1 MRSPLWTLVL
11 AAGAGRRL
19 APITGRVPK
28 QFWRPDGRASL
39 LDDTLARLARLTPA
53 ARTVTVV
60 DRSHRPYV
68 EAVARPARLGHVVYQ
83 PSDQGTAAGVR
94 LGLLHAGA
102 DPDATIVMTPS
113 DHGIARPALFHAG
126 LALAID
132 DVRRGRSEM
141 VAFGVEADRPER
153 DYGWITPARSEDGR
167 RLASVAAFVE
177 KPEAAMAARLF
188 ASGAL
193 WNTMV
198 LVTRAGTLADR
209 FRRHLPDLSNVFD
222 IASQLPAAER
232 DAFLDRA
239 YAALPRYDFSRD
251 LLAAVDGLSLVVWPN
266 AMGWS
271 DLGTPDRLAEWQASS
286 GDRRRMARADE
297 IGGARVTVDFE
308 PRLLAS
314 AASE

>member
-1 MRSPLWTLVL
+1 
-11 AAGAGRRL
+11 
-19 APITGRVPK
+19 
-28 QFWRPDGRASL
+28 
-39 LDDTLARLARLTPA
+39 
-53 ARTVTVV
+53 
-60 DRSHRPYV
+60 
-68 EAVARPARLGHVVYQ
+68 
-83 PSDQGTAAGVR
+83 
-94 LGLLHAGA
+94 
-102 DPDATIVMTPS
+102 
-113 DHGIARPALFHAG
+113 
-126 LALAID
+126 
-132 DVRRGRSEM
+132 
-141 VAFGVEADRPER
+141 
-153 DYGWITPARSEDGR
+153 
-167 RLASVAAFVE
+167 
-177 KPEAAMAARLF
+177 MAARLF

>member
-28 QFWRPDGRASL
+28 QFWRPDGRTSL
-39 LDDTLARLARLTPA
+39 LDDTLARLARLAPA

-113 DHGIARPALFHAG
+113 DQGIARPALFHAG

-141 VAFGVEADRPER
+141 VAFGVEADRPEQ
-153 DYGWITPARSEDGR
+153 DYGWITPARAEDGR

-177 KPEAAMAARLF
+177 KPEASAAARLF
-188 ASGAL
+188 TSGAL

-198 LVTRAGTLADR
+198 LVTRAGALADR
-209 FRRHLPDLSNVFD
+209 FRRHLPDLAEVFD
-222 IASQLPAAER
+222 TASHLRAADQE
-232 DAFLDRA
+232 AFLDRV
-239 YAALPRYDFSRD
+239 YASLPRYDFSRD
-251 LLAAVDGLSLVVWPN
+251 LVAAVDGLSLVVWPN

-271 DLGTPDRLAEWQASS
+271 DLGTPDRLAEWQSAK
-286 GDRRRMARADE
+286 RHRHAVVRADDAR
-297 IGGARVTVDFE
+297 GTRVTVDFE